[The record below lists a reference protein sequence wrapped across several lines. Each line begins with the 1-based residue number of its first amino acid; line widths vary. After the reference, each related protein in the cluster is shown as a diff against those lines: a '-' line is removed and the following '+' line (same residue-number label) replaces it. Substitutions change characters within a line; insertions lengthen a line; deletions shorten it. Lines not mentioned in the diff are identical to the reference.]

1 MSAAASSPVGSSH
14 LAHLQVKIK
23 GIILR
28 GRLLLPAARGRVV
41 SLAPVKCG
49 GKLQK
54 VRRMLVEG
62 YRTNIA
68 LGVHQTIV
76 LHSKNVYCHLFG
88 DIVCIAT
95 SILLRSVREVDKSFT
110 SNPRVSILGSF
121 WKMLSL
127 KVLKL
132 IRKCDS
138 HSLIKTEKNKL
149 MVIVLR
155 YHIFRK
161 VSNNNITYIQK
172 LGSILL

>member
-1 MSAAASSPVGSSH
+1 MWGETSKSPANASRRIPYEYSS
-14 LAHLQVKIK
+14 
-23 GIILR
+23 R
-28 GRLLLPAARGRVV
+28 CP
-41 SLAPVKCG
+41 SNDC
-49 GKLQK
+49 
-54 VRRMLVEG
+54 
-62 YRTNIA
+62 IA
-68 LGVHQTIV
+68 L
-76 LHSKNVYCHLFG
+76 KNVYCHLFG

-95 SILLRSVREVDKSFT
+95 SILLRSVREMDKNCT
-110 SNPRVSILGSF
+110 SNPRISILGSF

-172 LGSILL
+172 F